1 MKYPRS
7 VLYVGTDSFFSQIE
21 SLRKPEL
28 AGKPVIVIR
37 ERGRAAGIVICAS
50 QEARECGIEDGMGSR
65 RAQRKCP
72 DAVIIKAD
80 YAIYRDM
87 FESMLDILAQYTP
100 LLEPNNQGSAYMD
113 VTGSRNLFG
122 ESRTIAS
129 HIINEIKRR
138 SSLDVRVGCGS
149 NKLIAQVAYNTGE
162 KLLLVQPGDE
172 REFLRDLPIETFLT
186 VYSQMVKVKDLEKR
200 LLGLG
205 VRRIGQLVGIP
216 QNLLI
221 RQFGKDGTILSRL
234 AAGVDESAVEVKY
247 PFETINIEHTCEYE
261 LGEPAEVETVL
272 DNMASEAYTSLKTG
286 NMLTGEIF
294 LRFYWDAE
302 SIPGYFRFK
311 TATDS
316 RESILYALV
325 KLLRDRMKPGM
336 LVYKIEVRLLDLDK
350 GRPAQLCLFGTGE
363 QNYRVDRTVEMIR
376 GRFGEKS
383 ISTAASVNQA

>member
-7 VLYVGTDSFFSQIE
+7 ILYVGTDSFFSQIE

-28 AGKPVIVIR
+28 SGKPVVVIR

-80 YAIYRDM
+80 YAVYRDM
-87 FESMLDILAQYTP
+87 FENMLDILSQYTP
-100 LLEPNNQGSAYMD
+100 LLEPNAQGSAYMD

-122 ESRTIAS
+122 ESRTIAF
-129 HIINEIKRR
+129 HIIDEIKRKLG
-138 SSLDVRVGCGS
+138 LDVRVGCGS
-149 NKLIAQVAYNTGE
+149 SKLIAQVAFNTGE
-162 KLLLVQPGDE
+162 RLLLVKPGDE
-172 REFLRDLPIETFLT
+172 REFLKDLPIETFLS

-205 VRRIGQLVGIP
+205 VRRIGQLTGVP
-216 QNLLI
+216 QSLLI
-221 RQFGKDGTILSRL
+221 RQFGKEGSILSRL
-234 AAGVDESAVEVKY
+234 AGGVDESAVEAKY
-247 PFETINIEHTCEYE
+247 PFETIDIEHTCEYE
-261 LGEPAEVETVL
+261 LGEPVEVEAVL
-272 DNMASEAYTSLKTG
+272 DDMASDAYTLLKTN

-336 LVYKIEVRLLDLDK
+336 LVYKVKVRLLDLDK